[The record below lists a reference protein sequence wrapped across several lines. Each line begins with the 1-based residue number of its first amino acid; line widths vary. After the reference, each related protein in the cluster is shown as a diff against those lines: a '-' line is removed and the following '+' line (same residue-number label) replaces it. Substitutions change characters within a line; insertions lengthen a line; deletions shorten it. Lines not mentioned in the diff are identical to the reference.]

1 MALLHM
7 AVGIEVALLGAL
19 LFAPILT
26 WAIVAVRG
34 RFLPDGAAQHAWL
47 AGIVCVAFLWSL
59 PVGSAQGTQ
68 FGLLGVALFSL
79 LFGRAR
85 AVLGLV
91 AALALH
97 AAFTGGAWSNLGV
110 NGLLFAAF
118 PAWMAT
124 ALQRRIEAM
133 LPKNL
138 FVFIIGNGLFVVL
151 ATTAAASVAQL
162 LVAAAFAAPAAKA
175 QLGDAVG
182 YALLLAWGEALAS
195 GMIFSALVIFRP
207 NVVLTYRQDL
217 YLPRRGR

>member
-1 MALLHM
+1 MALLHTPVESGLAWLA
-7 AVGIEVALLGAL
+7 AV
-19 LFAPILT
+19 LFAPIAL
-26 WAIVAVRG
+26 WALVSVRG

-47 AGIVCVAFLWSL
+47 AAIVCVALLWSL
-59 PVGSAQGTQ
+59 PVGSEHGAR
-68 FGLLGVALFSL
+68 FGLLGVALFAL

-85 AVLGLV
+85 AILGLV

-97 AAFTGGAWSNLGV
+97 AALTGGAWRNFGL

-124 ALQRRIEAM
+124 GLQRRIEAL

-151 ATTAAASVAQL
+151 ATTAATSVAQL
-162 LVAAAFAAPAAKA
+162 LVAAAVAPSSAAA
-175 QLGDAVG
+175 QLGDAIG

-207 NVVLTYRQDL
+207 NVVLTYRRDL
-217 YLPRRGR
+217 YLPPRGR

>member
-7 AVGIEVALLGAL
+7 PVGTQFAWLAAV
-19 LFAPILT
+19 LFAPIAL
-26 WAIVAVRG
+26 WALVSVRG

-59 PVGSAQGTQ
+59 PVRSAPGVQ
-68 FGLLGVALFSL
+68 FGLLGAALFSL

-85 AVLGLV
+85 AILGLV

-97 AAFTGGAWSNLGV
+97 AALTGGAWRNFGL

-124 ALQRRIEAM
+124 ALQRWIEAR

-151 ATTAAASVAQL
+151 VTTAATSVAQL
-162 LVAAAFAAPAAKA
+162 LVAAAVAAPSAAG
-175 QLGDAVG
+175 QLGEAIG

-195 GMIFSALVIFRP
+195 GMIFSALVIYRP

-217 YLPRRGR
+217 YLPPRGR

>member
-7 AVGIEVALLGAL
+7 PVGTQFAWLAAV
-19 LFAPILT
+19 LFAPIAL
-26 WAIVAVRG
+26 WALASVRG

-59 PVGSAQGTQ
+59 PVKSAPGVQ

-85 AVLGLV
+85 AILGLV

-97 AAFTGGAWSNLGV
+97 AALTGGAWRNFGL
-110 NGLLFAAF
+110 NGLLLAAF
-118 PAWMAT
+118 PAWTAT
-124 ALQRRIEAM
+124 ALQRWIETC

-151 ATTAAASVAQL
+151 VTTAATSVAQL
-162 LVAAAFAAPAAKA
+162 LVAAAVVAPSAAA
-175 QLGDAVG
+175 QLGEAIG

-195 GMIFSALVIFRP
+195 GMIFSALVIYRP

-217 YLPRRGR
+217 YLPPRGR

>member
-1 MALLHM
+1 MALLHTPIGGQFAWLA
-7 AVGIEVALLGAL
+7 AV
-19 LFAPILT
+19 LFAPIAL
-26 WAIVAVRG
+26 WALVSVRG

-59 PVGSAQGTQ
+59 PVGSAQGVQ
-68 FGLLGVALFSL
+68 FGLLGAALFAL

-85 AVLGLV
+85 AILGLV
-91 AALALH
+91 AALVVH
-97 AAFTGGAWSNLGV
+97 AALTGGAWSNLGL

-124 ALQRRIEAM
+124 ALQRGIEAR

-151 ATTAAASVAQL
+151 ATTAATSTAQL
-162 LVAAAFAAPAAKA
+162 LVAVAFAAPAAA
-175 QLGDAVG
+175 GQFGDAIG

-207 NVVLTYRQDL
+207 KIVLTYRQDL
-217 YLPRRGR
+217 YLPPRGR

>member
-1 MALLHM
+1 MALLHTPVGGLFAWLA
-7 AVGIEVALLGAL
+7 AVV
-19 LFAPILT
+19 FAPIAL
-26 WAIVAVRG
+26 WALVSVRG

-59 PVGSAQGTQ
+59 PVRSSQGVQ

-85 AVLGLV
+85 AILGLV
-91 AALALH
+91 AALAVH
-97 AAFTGGAWSNLGV
+97 AAFTGGAWGNFGL
-110 NGLLFAAF
+110 NGLLLAAF

-124 ALQRRIEAM
+124 ALQRWIEAR

-138 FVFIIGNGLFVVL
+138 FVFIIGNGLVVVL
-151 ATTAAASVAQL
+151 ATTAATDIAQL
-162 LVAAAFAAPAAKA
+162 LVATAVAAPAAA
-175 QLGDAVG
+175 EQLPDAIG

-217 YLPRRGR
+217 YLPPRGR

>member
-7 AVGIEVALLGAL
+7 PVGTQFAWLTAV
-19 LFAPILT
+19 LFAPIAL
-26 WAIVAVRG
+26 WALASVRG
-34 RFLPDGAAQHAWL
+34 RFLPDGAAQHAWF

-59 PVGSAQGTQ
+59 PVKSAPGVQ

-85 AVLGLV
+85 AILGLV

-97 AAFTGGAWSNLGV
+97 AALTGGAWRNFGL
-110 NGLLFAAF
+110 NGLLLAAF
-118 PAWMAT
+118 PAWTAT
-124 ALQRRIEAM
+124 ALQRWIETR

-151 ATTAAASVAQL
+151 VTTAATSVAQL
-162 LVAAAFAAPAAKA
+162 LVAAAVVAPSAAA
-175 QLGDAVG
+175 QLGEAIG

-195 GMIFSALVIFRP
+195 GMIFSALVIYRP

-217 YLPRRGR
+217 YLPPRGR

>member
-7 AVGIEVALLGAL
+7 PVGEQFAWLAAV
-19 LFAPILT
+19 LFAPILL
-26 WAIVAVRG
+26 WALVSVRG

-47 AGIVCVAFLWSL
+47 AGIVCVALLWSL
-59 PVGSAQGTQ
+59 PVRSAQGAQ
-68 FGLLGVALFSL
+68 FGLLGAALFAL

-85 AVLGLV
+85 AILGLV
-91 AALALH
+91 AALGVH
-97 AAFTGGAWSNLGV
+97 AAFTGGAWSNLGL
-110 NGLLFAAF
+110 NGLLFAAL

-124 ALQRRIEAM
+124 ALQRQIEAR

-151 ATTAAASVAQL
+151 VTTATTSVAQL
-162 LVAAAFAAPAAKA
+162 LVAAAVAAPAAST
-175 QLGDAVG
+175 QLADAIG

-207 NVVLTYRQDL
+207 KIVLTYRQDL
-217 YLPRRGR
+217 YLPPRGR

>member
-7 AVGIEVALLGAL
+7 PVDTPFAWLAAV
-19 LFAPILT
+19 LFAPIVL
-26 WAIVAVRG
+26 WALAGVRG

-59 PVGSAQGTQ
+59 PVGSAPGVR

-79 LFGRAR
+79 LVGRAR
-85 AVLGLV
+85 AILGLV

-97 AAFTGGAWSNLGV
+97 AALTGGAWRNFGL
-110 NGLLFAAF
+110 NGLLFAAL

-124 ALQRRIEAM
+124 ALQRWIEAR

-151 ATTAAASVAQL
+151 LTTATTSVAQL
-162 LVAAAFAAPAAKA
+162 LVAAAVAGPSAAGH
-175 QLGDAVG
+175 LGEAIG

-195 GMIFSALVIFRP
+195 GMIFSALVIYRP

-217 YLPRRGR
+217 YLPPRRR

>member
-1 MALLHM
+1 MALLTTPVESGLAWLA
-7 AVGIEVALLGAL
+7 AV
-19 LFAPILT
+19 LFAPIAL
-26 WAIVAVRG
+26 WALVDVRG

-47 AGIVCVAFLWSL
+47 AAIVCVALLWSL
-59 PVGSAQGTQ
+59 PVGSTQGVR
-68 FGLLGVALFSL
+68 FGLLGVALFAL

-85 AVLGLV
+85 AILGLV

-97 AAFTGGAWSNLGV
+97 AAFTGGAWRNFGL

-124 ALQRRIEAM
+124 ALQRRIEAL

-151 ATTAAASVAQL
+151 ATTAATSVAQL
-162 LVAAAFAAPAAKA
+162 LVAAAVAPSSAAA
-175 QLGDAVG
+175 QLGDAIG

-207 NVVLTYRQDL
+207 NVVLTYRRDL
-217 YLPRRGR
+217 YLPPRGR